1 MNSVS
6 LFQYSQTSGL
16 LFLIDCSPSMFV
28 KKEDDEN
35 AFDKCL
41 RCIKNMFQKKVITNE
56 KDVFAVVLYG
66 LVSTP
71 WLFRPNSM

>member
-1 MNSVS
+1 
-6 LFQYSQTSGL
+6 
-16 LFLIDCSPSMFV
+16 MFV

-71 WLFRPNSM
+71 WLFSPNSM